1 LKVREPA
8 VTESGPIK
16 PSGPTVFIS
25 YRRGENAPHAAFLE
39 ASLSALLGAGAVF
52 RDQTTIALG
61 DAYPAQ
67 IEQAVRSAAVV
78 LVVIGPGWPALRDEK
93 SGERGLDQSRDYV
106 RREIELAL
114 EWHRKI
120 VPVLVDGAKAPG
132 PDDLPKSISALSKA
146 QAVDLPWHTEIREI
160 ARAVSIEAQRLANEI
175 KVPLGG
181 TTSANAVVRA
191 MEVSL
196 HSQGRRVRL
205 DAAELSATLD
215 RLSDFK
221 RIGNSFLMADL
232 I

>member
-1 LKVREPA
+1 
-8 VTESGPIK
+8 
-16 PSGPTVFIS
+16 
-25 YRRGENAPHAAFLE
+25 
-39 ASLSALLGAGAVF
+39 
-52 RDQTTIALG
+52 
-61 DAYPAQ
+61 
-67 IEQAVRSAAVV
+67 
-78 LVVIGPGWPALRDEK
+78 
-93 SGERGLDQSRDYV
+93 
-106 RREIELAL
+106 
-114 EWHRKI
+114 
-120 VPVLVDGAKAPG
+120 
-132 PDDLPKSISALSKA
+132 
-146 QAVDLPWHTEIREI
+146 I

-232 I
+232 IYAIDLIGVKAVSGNSRYVARSKAIESLEHLVQALLQKKIVLG

>member
-1 LKVREPA
+1 
-8 VTESGPIK
+8 
-16 PSGPTVFIS
+16 
-25 YRRGENAPHAAFLE
+25 
-39 ASLSALLGAGAVF
+39 
-52 RDQTTIALG
+52 
-61 DAYPAQ
+61 
-67 IEQAVRSAAVV
+67 
-78 LVVIGPGWPALRDEK
+78 
-93 SGERGLDQSRDYV
+93 
-106 RREIELAL
+106 
-114 EWHRKI
+114 
-120 VPVLVDGAKAPG
+120 
-132 PDDLPKSISALSKA
+132 
-146 QAVDLPWHTEIREI
+146 I

-232 I
+232 IYAIVLIGVKEVSGKSRYVAPSNPLSTPHHPFQPFLPYHTL